1 MAFCRKRCFLNIF
14 LRSVCVGTVT
24 FSFSVGFDADW
35 VLPCKVMDSY
45 PEYTRQLDDVVID
58 DARN

>member
-1 MAFCRKRCFLNIF
+1 MYEAVK
-14 LRSVCVGTVT
+14 LR
-24 FSFSVGFDADW
+24 
-35 VLPCKVMDSY
+35 Y

>member
-1 MAFCRKRCFLNIF
+1 MTDPKFMTPPHRRVYLTH
-14 LRSVCVGTVT
+14 LSR
-24 FSFSVGFDADW
+24 
-35 VLPCKVMDSY
+35 CKVMDNY